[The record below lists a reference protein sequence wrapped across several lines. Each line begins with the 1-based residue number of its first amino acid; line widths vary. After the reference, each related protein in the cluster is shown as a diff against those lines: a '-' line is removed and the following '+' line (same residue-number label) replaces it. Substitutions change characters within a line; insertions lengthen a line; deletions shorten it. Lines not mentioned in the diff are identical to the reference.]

1 MQRKIKAGMAS
12 AEANYKPR
20 WLPELRQPTKNGVR
34 KRDRR
39 HRTQKILEIRDEIKQ
54 NDGAAKKIIR
64 DGNVRARELIKSILT

>member
-1 MQRKIKAGMAS
+1 MAS

-20 WLPELRQPTKNGVR
+20 WLPELRQQKNGVR

-39 HRTQKILEIRDEIKQ
+39 HRTQNIGDKRRNKQ

-64 DGNVRARELIKSILT
+64 DGNVRARELIKSNFDVKRGGVRTS